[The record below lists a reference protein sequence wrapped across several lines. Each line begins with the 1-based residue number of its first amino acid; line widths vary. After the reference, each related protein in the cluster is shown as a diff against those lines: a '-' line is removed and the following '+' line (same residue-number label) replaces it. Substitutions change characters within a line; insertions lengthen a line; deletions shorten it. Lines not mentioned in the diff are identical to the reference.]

1 MMISLIFIALEG
13 IFNSVM
19 DTLDHHFSTSIFKN
33 WNPYFWNPSLSWKQK
48 YELPGWIPD
57 AFTDAWHISKFLQ
70 IVSFLIAIVFYAPI
84 TKFFGI
90 SLLNTTVDF
99 LILGVLRNTVFTI
112 FYTYILV
119 E

>member
-1 MMISLIFIALEG
+1 MISIIFIFLEG
-13 IFNSVM
+13 FFNSVM

-48 YELPGWIPD
+48 YELPDWIPD

-84 TKFFGI
+84 TKFFDI

-99 LILGVLRNTVFTI
+99 LILGVLRNAVFII